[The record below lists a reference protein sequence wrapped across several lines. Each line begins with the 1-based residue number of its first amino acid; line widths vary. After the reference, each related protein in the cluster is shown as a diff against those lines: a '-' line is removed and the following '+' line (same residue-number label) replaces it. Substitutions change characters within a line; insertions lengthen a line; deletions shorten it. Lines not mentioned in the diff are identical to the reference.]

1 MAGLAPSTDLHQGLL
16 VAIARSILGLG
27 FMGRIHLCTIIGPQG
42 QLEHDGSVFFQP
54 IWLVDTAQLGDV
66 GGAHFHTIGA
76 GAVPLRS
83 IEKNS

>member
-54 IWLVDTAQLGDV
+54 I
-66 GGAHFHTIGA
+66 
-76 GAVPLRS
+76 
-83 IEKNS
+83 